1 VGVKFPLGECPIDSA
16 VRFRIA
22 NLAAVKSTVK
32 FCRCSSKS
40 KLTGLRRVTVP
51 VIRKVTTVMFLS
63 STGRRTIRPL
73 LDWGRVLPYFWKK
86 MGLKRCLRG
95 VLPAS
100 AGLFLFLCVTLLS
113 VTPGLAGGQSS
124 DEKAV
129 PILTGSAGYFNFV
142 TAGQNEVNAQINPV
156 LLVPLGD
163 RWLVES
169 RAEFEGAF
177 QRPPDGGSYGGMV
190 SKNLDYLQAD
200 YIANPYLTVTL
211 GRFLTPF
218 GIFNERLYPIW
229 IRSLQQDPLIL
240 PLSAESS
247 DGMMLR
253 GGFPVNAKVN
263 LNYAA
268 YVSAVSSGHSN
279 LESDRN
285 VGGRVGIF
293 LPGPRVEV
301 GASWQKLLQD
311 ERTHSFG
318 FHFAW
323 QPTRLPLNIHSEYAR
338 SNHGSGYWIDGAYR
352 LSQVLFWQKALRR
365 LEFAGRAEQ
374 FFSGQISSDEAEALE
389 LPAANTREGEFG
401 LNYYLHDGLKAVA
414 SYGRQFSSAG
424 NLNLWTVGIA
434 SRFAVALGRAGSQ

>member
-1 VGVKFPLGECPIDSA
+1 
-16 VRFRIA
+16 
-22 NLAAVKSTVK
+22 
-32 FCRCSSKS
+32 
-40 KLTGLRRVTVP
+40 
-51 VIRKVTTVMFLS
+51 
-63 STGRRTIRPL
+63 
-73 LDWGRVLPYFWKK
+73 
-86 MGLKRCLRG
+86 
-95 VLPAS
+95 
-100 AGLFLFLCVTLLS
+100 
-113 VTPGLAGGQSS
+113 
-124 DEKAV
+124 
-129 PILTGSAGYFNFV
+129 
-142 TAGQNEVNAQINPV
+142 
-156 LLVPLGD
+156 
-163 RWLVES
+163 
-169 RAEFEGAF
+169 
-177 QRPPDGGSYGGMV
+177 MV

-200 YIANPYLTVTL
+200 YIANTYLTVTM

-268 YVSAVSSGHSN
+268 YVSAVSSGHNN

-285 VGGRVGIF
+285 VGGRMGIF

-323 QPTRLPLNIHSEYAR
+323 QPMRFPLNIHSEYAR
-338 SNHGSGYWIDGAYR
+338 SNQGSGYWIDGAYR

-374 FFSGQISSDEAEALE
+374 FFNGQISSDEAQALG

-434 SRFAVALGRAGSQ
+434 YRFAVPLGRVGSQ

>member
-1 VGVKFPLGECPIDSA
+1 LSYFWRRA
-16 VRFRIA
+16 
-22 NLAAVKSTVK
+22 
-32 FCRCSSKS
+32 
-40 KLTGLRRVTVP
+40 GLRR
-51 VIRKVTTVMFLS
+51 
-63 STGRRTIRPL
+63 
-73 LDWGRVLPYFWKK
+73 WYVLPNSAALF
-86 MGLKRCLRG
+86 LLLCFT
-95 VLPAS
+95 
-100 AGLFLFLCVTLLS
+100 AGL
-113 VTPGLAGGQSS
+113 AAGQSS
-124 DEKAV
+124 DGEKPV
-129 PILTGSAGYFNFV
+129 PILTGTAGYFNFI
-142 TAGQNEVNAQINPV
+142 TAGQNQVDAQINPV

-200 YIANPYLTVTL
+200 YIANPYLTVTM

-253 GGFPVNAKVN
+253 GGFSVSPKVN
-263 LNYAA
+263 LNYAT
-268 YVSAVSSGHSN
+268 YVSAVSSGHNN

-285 VGGRVGIF
+285 VGGRMGIF
-293 LPGPRVEV
+293 LPGPRLEI
-301 GASWQKLLQD
+301 GGSWQKLLQD
-311 ERTHSFG
+311 ERTNSFG

-323 QPTRLPLNIHSEYAR
+323 QPMRLPLNIHSEYAR
-338 SNHGSGYWIDGAYR
+338 SRQGSGYWIDGAYR
-352 LSQVLFWQKALRR
+352 LSQILFWQKAMRR
-365 LEFAGRAEQ
+365 LEFAARAEQ
-374 FFSGQISSDEAEALE
+374 FFNGQLSSDEAQSLG

-401 LNYYLHDGLKAVA
+401 LNYYLHDGLKAIA
-414 SYGRQFSSAG
+414 SYGRQFSSDG

-434 SRFAVALGRAGSQ
+434 YRFAVPIGRMGSQ